1 MSRLKNIFCYHS
13 RIMLINIVDI
23 KHFLIFMK
31 AITSSRSAYAELCDC
46 LKKFSVDC
54 GAERAAVIAKDFRFL
69 YHRKPAFMNELT
81 KAGF

>member
-1 MSRLKNIFCYHS
+1 
-13 RIMLINIVDI
+13 MLINIVDI

-31 AITSSRSAYAELCDC
+31 TIASGRSEYSELCDR

-54 GAERAAVIAKDFRFL
+54 GSERAAVIAKDFRFL

>member
-1 MSRLKNIFCYHS
+1 
-13 RIMLINIVDI
+13 MLINIVDI

-31 AITSSRSAYAELCDC
+31 TIASGR